1 MWQTHPTKG
10 PHSGVQP
17 DKRADTLT
25 KGDDNRTHA
34 IAVDVLSLNGHL
46 ECLLFR
52 IDRCFSLGRT
62 LLMCWLC
69 LHFKRLLSTHSYLC
83 KPGMLLP
90 WVDSRGA
97 LTGCG
102 LKKIDY
108 YIAVLE
114 KYRWQNISG
123 SSPQFCSQPGWPQGA
138 QYTRDINLTPALP
151 LHHFQS
157 KVFKLEK

>member
-1 MWQTHPTKG
+1 MTSSDPTPAKHINMWQTHPTKG

-34 IAVDVLSLNGHL
+34 IAVDVHSLNGHL

-69 LHFKRLLSTHSYLC
+69 LHSQEAVINAEEYMFELRTLKAY
-83 KPGMLLP
+83 
-90 WVDSRGA
+90 DS
-97 LTGCG
+97 L
-102 LKKIDY
+102 
-108 YIAVLE
+108 
-114 KYRWQNISG
+114 
-123 SSPQFCSQPGWPQGA
+123 
-138 QYTRDINLTPALP
+138 
-151 LHHFQS
+151 
-157 KVFKLEK
+157 